1 MGRGGGQ
8 VVSVLTFYSDDTAE
22 AYSFLFE
29 NNENEQKE
37 AGAGPVFFK
46 KNIRSFSI
54 FSLLFFIDR
63 KYLFS
68 STGILTL
75 EVPRG
80 HICLIFLINQNIM
93 LITWT
98 FNFEE
103 IRSAFIKVNSN
114 LEKGRVLQKF
124 DSKEAV
130 IENDLLGYFLLY
142 MFEPFY

>member
-1 MGRGGGQ
+1 MLVVCSAHFNSFSLTMILFALKRFRILLLTFQHCCCCLTTVRSLGRGGGQ

-93 LITWT
+93 LIT
-98 FNFEE
+98 
-103 IRSAFIKVNSN
+103 
-114 LEKGRVLQKF
+114 
-124 DSKEAV
+124 
-130 IENDLLGYFLLY
+130 
-142 MFEPFY
+142 